1 LNDDGEAMKVQRVR
15 KEDAARL
22 REIRLRALREA
33 PYAFSSWFERE
44 AEYPPEV
51 WEGRAA
57 DSEAAVESTVFVAME
72 GERWLGIAGG
82 YFPTADHEAA
92 TLWGLWVDP
101 ALRRRGVA
109 RHLVEAVADWA
120 RGRGVSRLEL
130 SVTDRA
136 RAAAALY
143 HRLGFTET
151 GERRPLASQP
161 SITEIFL
168 ARSLEPKMEPHP
180 RQ

>member
-1 LNDDGEAMKVQRVR
+1 MKVRRVHT
-15 KEDAARL
+15 EDAARL

-44 AEYPPEV
+44 AEYASDV
-51 WEGRAA
+51 WERRAA
-57 DSEAAVESTVFVAME
+57 DSESAVDSAVFVAVE
-72 GERWLGIAGG
+72 AERWFGIAGG
-82 YFPTADHEAA
+82 YFPSGDRVAA

-101 ALRRRGVA
+101 AVRRRGVA
-109 RHLVEAVADWA
+109 GRLVEAVADWA
-120 RGRGVSRLEL
+120 RGRGVARLEL

-136 RAAAALY
+136 GAAAALY

-151 GERRPLASQP
+151 GERRPLVSQP
-161 SITEIFL
+161 SVTEIFL
-168 ARSLEPKMEPHP
+168 ARALDPKVEPAP